1 MLSGDVSPM
10 QIENCADDLLQDSF
24 AAANDRK
31 VPLTLHVAQGVLE
44 HLEMLKRHGVTR
56 SNTPET
62 SASWGR
68 PRSSAMRSCQTLTP
82 GSVGGPRTMS
92 GSLLIPAARSL
103 IVRRRSR
110 VMGS

>member
-44 HLEMLKRHGVTR
+44 HLPCDPARH
-56 SNTPET
+56 
-62 SASWGR
+62 
-68 PRSSAMRSCQTLTP
+68 
-82 GSVGGPRTMS
+82 
-92 GSLLIPAARSL
+92 SLLDPLVDQGRCQ
-103 IVRRRSR
+103 
-110 VMGS
+110 GPC